1 MSDID
6 MQSYMTGAIPSSAAE
21 NLPITPSYNVANDSE
36 DYPVHPEF
44 LSQPEEAPVAQQE
57 PIAAEKESV
66 SQQEWNFRALR
77 EEMDRKQARIQELER
92 NYDLLRMP
100 QQQHNHRQEEPQ
112 NMAKRPFDMDK
123 SEIPN
128 VGEIEAAW
136 QRQES
141 VYAQRE
147 SALKSQMEELL
158 VAQKHADYAEVLEKY
173 TAPLLKQKPHLAE
186 GIYGASN
193 KALFA
198 YELGKLAQQ
207 QQQQTQ
213 QAPQVAAP
221 SQGAQ
226 NAQRMVDNARK
237 PRTMAQA
244 GGQSVLSQAD
254 RFATMSDKD
263 FMEFASRN
271 LDY

>member
-6 MQSYMTGAIPSSAAE
+6 MQSFMTGAIPSSAAE
-21 NLPITPSYNVANDSE
+21 NLSPTSSYNVANDSE
-36 DYPVHPEF
+36 DYPVHTEF

-57 PIAAEKESV
+57 PQAAEKESV

-100 QQQHNHRQEEPQ
+100 QQQQAQRQEETQ

-147 SALKSQMEELL
+147 SALKGQMEELL
-158 VAQKHADYAEVLEKY
+158 VAQKHSDYAEVLEKY

-207 QQQQTQ
+207 QQQTQ

-221 SQGAQ
+221 SQAVQ

-263 FMEFASRN
+263 FMEYASKN